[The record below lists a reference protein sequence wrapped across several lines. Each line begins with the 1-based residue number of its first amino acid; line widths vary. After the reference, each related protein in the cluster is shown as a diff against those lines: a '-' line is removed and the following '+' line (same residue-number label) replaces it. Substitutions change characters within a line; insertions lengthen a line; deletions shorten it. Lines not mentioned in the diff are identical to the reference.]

1 MQFFPPV
8 TVEELRRLSD
18 EEVVKRIN
26 ANIAPSRDNPTFFS
40 MPDFVSAQFYMAELD
55 RREKKRADQE
65 RDEIEA
71 KRWRTD
77 LNYERWIVFLIILEV
92 IVAAV
97 LTLWADHRQSKSSE
111 KELAALQSMQQVL
124 SRLEESSAATAG
136 TLTALQET
144 SKQMNEAVQKE
155 LAFSYE
161 VSLNVKFDITSDQ
174 IIITNEGRTRVSL
187 WGCKVGKS
195 GIVMQKA
202 PRTLTPGV
210 PYLIT
215 GHEVTTGL
223 TGIVPKG
230 GFAPIPF
237 VMFIKNERGEEFV
250 ARYEFAQMTMMGPM
264 QIQPIMVSITQFEWS
279 KKR

>member
-1 MQFFPPV
+1 MRLNEIEKLTKKQ
-8 TVEELRRLSD
+8 LRQRVD
-18 EEVVKRIN
+18 EAFEVAEHKGPGYL
-26 ANIAPSRDNPTFFS
+26 AE
-40 MPDFVSAQFYMAELD
+40 AQFYMRELEH
-55 RREKKRADQE
+55 RRDSFTSIRDLVLEIVVIALIGWEIHMSYRGE
-65 RDEIEA
+65 RLA
-71 KRWRTD
+71 SQ
-77 LNYERWIVFLIILEV
+77 NF
-92 IVAAV
+92 
-97 LTLWADHRQSKSSE
+97 E
-111 KELAALQSMQQVL
+111 KEQAVFAS
-124 SRLEESSAATAG
+124 LEASSAATAG

-161 VSLNVKFDITSDQ
+161 VSLNVKFDISSDQ

-187 WGCKVGKS
+187 WGSKVGKS
-195 GIVMQKA
+195 GIVMEKG

-210 PYLIT
+210 PYLII

-230 GFAPIPF
+230 GFPPVPF

-264 QIQPIMVSITQFEWS
+264 QIQPIMVSITPFEWS
-279 KKR
+279 RKR

>member
-1 MQFFPPV
+1 
-8 TVEELRRLSD
+8 
-18 EEVVKRIN
+18 
-26 ANIAPSRDNPTFFS
+26 
-40 MPDFVSAQFYMAELD
+40 MAELD

-77 LNYERWIVFLIILEV
+77 LKYERWIVFLIILEV

-111 KELAALQSMQQVL
+111 KELAALHRMQQVL
-124 SRLEESSAATAG
+124 SHLEESSAATAE

-144 SKQMNEAVQKE
+144 SKQMNKAVQKE

-187 WGCKVGKS
+187 WGSKVGKS
-195 GIVMQKA
+195 GIVMQEV

-223 TGIVPKG
+223 TDVVPKE
-230 GFAPIPF
+230 GFAPVPF

-250 ARYEFAQMTMMGPM
+250 ARYEFVQMTMMGPM

>member
-1 MQFFPPV
+1 MPLKL
-8 TVEELRRLSD
+8 EELRNLSD

-26 ANIAPSRDNPTFFS
+26 DKIAPDLNTLTLSL
-40 MPDFVSAQFYMAELD
+40 PDFVSAQFYMAELD
-55 RREKKRADQE
+55 RRERNRADRE

-77 LNYERWIVFLIILEV
+77 LKYEQWIVFLIVLEL

-111 KELAALQSMQQVL
+111 MELAALQSMQHVL
-124 SRLEESSAATAG
+124 SHLEESSAATAG

-174 IIITNEGRTRVSL
+174 IIITNEGQTRVTL
-187 WGCKVGKS
+187 WGSKVGKS
-195 GIVMQKA
+195 ALVMEQT

-215 GHEVTTGL
+215 SHDVTTGL
-223 TGIVPKG
+223 SGVVPKG
-230 GFAPIPF
+230 GFAPVPF

-250 ARYEFAQMTMMGPM
+250 ARYEFAQMGMTGPM